1 MGLICKLFTFQKNY
15 GPMKFQDISSLL
27 RVETF
32 RLISAMGILVIRG
45 LLMVITY
52 HPYQRMKL
60 MGLVRWMVSDNPPIM
75 YIFLKRIR
83 IFSWNAYGLWYWKKA
98 IKNRIEGDYGS
109 FYCILFYYIIII
121 YPFFLRIQYAIRE
134 GGNMI
139 MECMYFLQWKMVEEC
154 KHVWLCPLLHLKR

>member
-1 MGLICKLFTFQKNY
+1 MAPWNFKTLV
-15 GPMKFQDISSLL
+15 SLL

-32 RLISAMGILVIRG
+32 RLISAMGTLVIRG

-60 MGLVRWMVSDNPPIM
+60 MGLVRWMVSGNPPIM
-75 YIFLKRIR
+75 YIFLKKIR
-83 IFSWNAYGLWYWKKA
+83 IFSWNAYGSWYGRKA

-109 FYCILFYYIIII
+109 FYCIIII
-121 YPFFLRIQYAIRE
+121 YPFFLRIEYAIRE